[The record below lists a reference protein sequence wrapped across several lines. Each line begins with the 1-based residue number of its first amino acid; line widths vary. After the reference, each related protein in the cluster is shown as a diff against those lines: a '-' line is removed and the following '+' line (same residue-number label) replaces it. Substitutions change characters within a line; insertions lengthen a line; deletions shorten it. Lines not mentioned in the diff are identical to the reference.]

1 MAARM
6 NRWSVVVATLYVAIL
21 AALSVPMLA
30 AAFAPEI
37 ELSVKTAGEL
47 FVEWQYWLILAM
59 MFLSQYAL
67 LRLPVRVTSRRPV
80 TRGAIWPA
88 LLAGGLM
95 FGCLAAGA
103 AASIVEFVTAQ
114 LNGPGALIALGL
126 GVLSWIVWV
135 VVFARSSRSMGSED
149 LISRQSSALAKGSIL
164 ELLIAVPTHIVAR
177 HRDYCCAGFMTF
189 VGLTAGVSVMLFAF
203 GPAIFFLFAE
213 RWKRLQPAGA
223 GEQ

>member
-1 MAARM
+1 M

-80 TRGAIWPA
+80 TRGAIWPT

-135 VVFARSSRSMGSED
+135 VVFARSSQSVGSED
-149 LISRQSSALAKGSIL
+149 LISRQSSGLIKGSIL

-213 RWKRLQPAGA
+213 RWKRLRPVGA